1 MKYYAR
7 RRALAA
13 QRVKRKRAGKL
24 KSRLFSN
31 NPGLRKVSLKIMA
44 FLNVFFAQIRKGSV
58 RAIATLS
65 VAVLIIFGIPLM
77 IILSGGN
84 KEKTVDNHN
93 EAGEPNSNTLVLEG
107 EPTFSAAAQ
116 NMGDLDADE
125 ALAQTPEPHPTN
137 TIFKRGMSAPVVA
150 EIQERLMELGYL
162 DWDEPTELYGP
173 NTEEAITLFQR
184 KHGLTQ
190 DGCLGAETYNILIS
204 DEAKKYSVS
213 LGDEGHDIQELQK
226 RLYELGYLTNK
237 ATQYFGTETEAA
249 VKKFQERNGL
259 SADGSVG
266 EKTREMLYSEDA
278 KANYYERG
286 EVSDIL
292 KKYQE
297 RLKKLGYLTTEAD
310 GKYGNDTE
318 NAVKRFQE
326 RTGLIADGY
335 LGPETIAE
343 LMSSSAQAN
352 AIMIGMKGSD
362 VEKIQ
367 ARLKELGYLTGKVD
381 GYFGSGTESAVMN
394 FQRVNKLSQDGK
406 VGKHTLNALMSSSAK
421 KSDGNN
427 SSSSSS
433 SSSSSGSSSSSS
445 SGSSGS
451 DSSGTKITAPSG
463 ASLEGFIAIAESK
476 IGSKYVRG
484 GKGPNTFDCSG
495 FVYWCLNQA
504 GVKIGYMTS
513 SGWQKTTKFQR
524 ISGMN
529 NLERGDIVS
538 FKGHVGIY
546 LGNGK
551 MIDASSGEGKVRITS
566 GAIQSSA
573 YWKKYFVCGYRIF

>member
-13 QRVKRKRAGKL
+13 QRVKRKRAGKA
-24 KSRLFSN
+24 KSRLFSS
-31 NPGLRKVSLKIMA
+31 NPGLRKFSLKVVA
-44 FLNVFFAQIRKGSV
+44 FLNAFFAQIMKGSV
-58 RAIATLS
+58 RAIAALS
-65 VAVLIIFGIPLM
+65 VAAFIVFGIPLM
-77 IILSGGN
+77 IILLGGN
-84 KEKTVDNHN
+84 KEKAVDNTN
-93 EAGEPNSNTLVLEG
+93 EGGTPKSNTLVLEG

-116 NMGDLDADE
+116 NMDDLDTDDT
-125 ALAQTPEPHPTN
+125 LASTPEPHPNN

-173 NTEEAITLFQR
+173 NTQEAVTLFQR

-190 DGCLGAETYNILIS
+190 DGCLGAEAYNILIS

-278 KANYYERG
+278 KANYFERG
-286 EVSDIL
+286 EVSDVL

-343 LMSSSAQAN
+343 LMSSNAQAN

-367 ARLKELGYLTGKVD
+367 KRLKELGYLTGKAD
-381 GYFGSGTESAVMN
+381 GYFGSGTESAVIN

-406 VGKHTLNALMSSSAK
+406 VGKNTLNALISSGAK

-427 SSSSSS
+427 SSPGG
-433 SSSSSGSSSSSS
+433 SSGSSSSSGSGS
-445 SGSSGS
+445 SSSSGS
-451 DSSGTKITAPSG
+451 DNSGSKITAPSG
-463 ASLEGFIAIAESK
+463 ASLENFIAIAESK
-476 IGSKYVRG
+476 VGSKYVRG

-504 GVKIGYMTS
+504 GVKVGYMTS
-513 SGWQKTTKFQR
+513 SGWRSTTKFQR
-524 ISGMN
+524 ISGMS

-538 FKGHVGIY
+538 FRGHVGIY

-551 MIDASSGEGKVRITS
+551 MVDASSGEGKVRITG

-573 YWKKYFVCGYRIF
+573 YWKKNFICGYRIF